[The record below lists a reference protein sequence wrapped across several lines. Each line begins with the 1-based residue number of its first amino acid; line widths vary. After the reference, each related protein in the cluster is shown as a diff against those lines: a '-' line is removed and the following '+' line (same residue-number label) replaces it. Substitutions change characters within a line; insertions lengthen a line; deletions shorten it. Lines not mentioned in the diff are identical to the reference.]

1 MKKIVMGIMLV
12 SSLAM
17 AEGSSEAATKEIAPV
32 KVEERAEPV
41 IKLTEE
47 QRKFIEECRKDI
59 QDLDEE
65 ISELLLEE
73 EINWKKVEKLVKEKY
88 LKASDL
94 NIFSLKYKNKCF
106 EG

>member
-17 AEGSSEAATKEIAPV
+17 AEGSSDTIKKEVAPV

-41 IKLTEE
+41 IKLSEE
-47 QRKFIEECRKDI
+47 QRKFVEQCRKDI
-59 QDLDEE
+59 QNLDEE
-65 ISELLLEE
+65 ITELLLEE

-94 NIFSLKYKNKCF
+94 NIFSLKYKNKGF